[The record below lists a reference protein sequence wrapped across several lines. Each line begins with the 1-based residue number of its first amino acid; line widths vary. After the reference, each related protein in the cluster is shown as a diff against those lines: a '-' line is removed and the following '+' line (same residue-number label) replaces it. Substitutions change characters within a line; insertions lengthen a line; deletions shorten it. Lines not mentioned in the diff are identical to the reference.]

1 MVVSNPL
8 DYELAECIF
17 QEALKNSQTGMKRSG
32 DAGRLDK
39 MSLMQ
44 AYEAILRNEGI
55 LPVSDSKIYTL
66 VFKVFDKCKSALNY
80 DQLGGRNPLQNSLR
94 EHKEKTEWL
103 HRALAYN
110 EFRL

>member
-1 MVVSNPL
+1 MVDSNPL

-17 QEALKNSQTGMKRSG
+17 QEALKNSQSGIMRSG
-32 DAGRLDK
+32 DAGMSGRLDK

-66 VFKVFDKCKSALNY
+66 VFKVFDKCKSALNRSL
-80 DQLGGRNPLQNSLR
+80 LGGRNPLQNSLR
-94 EHKEKTEWL
+94 EHKE
-103 HRALAYN
+103 
-110 EFRL
+110 

>member
-1 MVVSNPL
+1 
-8 DYELAECIF
+8 
-17 QEALKNSQTGMKRSG
+17 
-32 DAGRLDK
+32 

-66 VFKVFDKCKSALNY
+66 VFKVFDKCKSALNH
-80 DQLGGRNPLQNSLR
+80 DTSLRGSQLGGRNQLQNSLR

>member
-17 QEALKNSQTGMKRSG
+17 QEASQSGIMRSG

-66 VFKVFDKCKSALNY
+66 VFKVFDK
-80 DQLGGRNPLQNSLR
+80 
-94 EHKEKTEWL
+94 
-103 HRALAYN
+103 
-110 EFRL
+110 

>member
-1 MVVSNPL
+1 MVDSNLL

-17 QEALKNSQTGMKRSG
+17 QEALKNSQSGIKRSG
-32 DAGRLDK
+32 DAGMSGRLDK

-66 VFKVFDKCKSALNY
+66 VFKVFDKCKSPLRGS
-80 DQLGGRNPLQNSLR
+80 QLGGRNPLQNYSLR
-94 EHKEKTEWL
+94 EHKTE
-103 HRALAYN
+103 
-110 EFRL
+110 